1 MAGKLDLRPVLPLPY
16 DRPGFIRDVLRPVFG
31 PGRLTV
37 FSADQSTGAMTA
49 ADQRLAISAVQY
61 GELQLDDDTEV
72 RCLEVRLQPKV
83 RPEQNRVG
91 IQALVRRLLT
101 TGQAALV
108 NFVPATAEVG
118 FRPWRFTLVAK
129 DAVLRDGKVV
139 EQTNNARRYTYL
151 LGPGQACRTPADR
164 LRQLATEADVTL
176 DTLVKAF
183 EVEVLSKEFFKEYKR
198 HYLLFCEELTGSN
211 FKKSVFNGDEKAIRD
226 FVKKLLGRLVFLY
239 FVQKKGWLGAGS
251 TAYTDGDQN
260 FITKLFHASGANAT
274 FYPVWLSRLFFETLN
289 EERPGDLFTMP
300 DGEKVCIPFLNG
312 GLFDRDAHD
321 AAKYQLTLPAG
332 LFHQARHANDPAGR
346 GFLDFLDSYNFTV
359 QEDSPDEHV
368 VAVDPEMLGNIF
380 ENLLEDNKD
389 KGAFYTPKEIVHYM
403 CRESLIEY
411 LDTRLNLFEV
421 ALGSPGKGLAAGA
434 VPAAKAG
441 QLALTTTENRGNV
454 QRAELEKFVREKVAN
469 DFIRQHARQIDELL
483 DTVKICDP
491 AIGSGAF
498 PMGLLHEIY
507 LCKLVLKDLTQVQ
520 HGSLFHERDHL
531 ADPSSYHAGVKL
543 GIIQNSIYGVD
554 IERGA
559 VDIARLRFW
568 LSLVVDEDRPRPLP
582 NLDYKI
588 VVGNSLVSKL
598 GNDTLALNW
607 NLKAG
612 TEREA
617 KLRQQ
622 YKSLGTLQRQFF
634 TKSGAK
640 KVAVQAQIRDAKID
654 LLVAQVE
661 LEIAKL
667 PTAQATMFGGTAKQQ
682 AADLATLAVRQGY
695 DAQLRQLW
703 ALRADASRALPYFDW
718 RLDFP
723 EVLNPHVT
731 EQPGFD
737 IVIGNPPYISLSR
750 LKDEVAGFAAGKY
763 ETYEKGGDIYC
774 LFYESG
780 IRNLRSNGVL
790 SFITSNSWMQ
800 TDYGRSLRRYFTSNT
815 NPLTLINLVDVQIF
829 DTAIVEAN
837 IIIIRRS
844 DYKSALRATSV
855 GADYK
860 LGVPLTEYVKEHQVI
875 ISTLAESGWSV
886 SNVWGNELKT
896 KFDNAGRPLKNWPV
910 KIYRGI
916 TTGFNDAFLINNR
929 ADYERLLKADPKN
942 KEIIKPILRGRDLRP
957 YSYKFAE
964 QWIIFSRRGIDIK
977 KYPTIENHLRNYY
990 PQLKP
995 KHNGEKVGR
1004 KPGPY
1009 NWFEIQD
1016 NTTYHT
1022 EFQKP
1027 KIIWGKLC
1035 DFAKFTYDTSG
1046 HYLLNTVLFMIGED
1060 LQYLLA
1066 VMGSKPCQWY
1076 FDQIATTNGMG
1087 TNEWINNRVEKLSVP
1102 MPTSAVKSKAENL
1115 VTKILAAKATSATA
1129 DTTALEAEIDV
1140 LVYHLYGLKYEEVLL
1155 VEPEFGMSKTAYVA
1169 AGKVA
1174 AVANNSAGA

>member
-1 MAGKLDLRPVLPLPY
+1 M
-16 DRPGFIRDVLRPVFG
+16 
-31 PGRLTV
+31 
-37 FSADQSTGAMTA
+37 
-49 ADQRLAISAVQY
+49 
-61 GELQLDDDTEV
+61 
-72 RCLEVRLQPKV
+72 
-83 RPEQNRVG
+83 
-91 IQALVRRLLT
+91 
-101 TGQAALV
+101 
-108 NFVPATAEVG
+108 
-118 FRPWRFTLVAK
+118 RPWRFTLVAK

-198 HYLLFCEELTGSN
+198 HYLLFCEELMGSN

-239 FVQKKGWLGAGS
+239 FVQKKGWLGAS
-251 TAYTDGDQN
+251 SPVYADGDQG

-289 EERPGDLFTMP
+289 EERTGDLFTMP
-300 DGEKVCIPFLNG
+300 KGENEENAQKVCIPFLNG

-321 AAKYQLTLPAG
+321 AVKYQLTLPAG
-332 LFHQARHANDPAGR
+332 LFHQAQRADDPAGR

-411 LDTRLNLFEV
+411 LDTRLNVFEV
-421 ALGSPGKGLAAGA
+421 ALGSTAKGLAAGTS
-434 VPAAKAG
+434 PAAKAG

-454 QRAELEKFVREKVAN
+454 QRVELEKFVREKVAN

-520 HGSLFHERDHL
+520 NGSLFHERDHL
-531 ADPSSYHAGVKL
+531 ADPGSYHAGVKL

-598 GNDTLALNW
+598 DNDTLALNW
-607 NLKAG
+607 SLKAG

-640 KVAVQAQIRDAKID
+640 KLALQAQIRDAKID
-654 LLVAQVE
+654 LLIAQVE
-661 LEIAKL
+661 LEMAKL

-682 AADLATLAVRQGY
+682 AADLAILTVRQGY
-695 DAQLRQLW
+695 SAQLNQLRS
-703 ALRADASRALPYFDW
+703 LQADAKRPLPYFDW

-731 EQPGFD
+731 DQPGFD
-737 IVIGNPPYISLSR
+737 IVIGNPPYGLKTKGKEYLAFVNENYRPAKKVADSYFLFIVMASNISKSASFISYIVPNTFCDLEQGDEFRKWFLGNNRLSHLYDTQWAFEKAVVDTVVFIAQTQTKNSEDTVIKFTDNDKIQSTIA
-750 LKDEVAGFAAGKY
+750 LKEILSDEGAKIVYRYSNNKNKYLSKKISSSAVPMKSLADIKAGVIL
-763 ETYEKGGDIYC
+763 YEKGKGKPA
-774 LFYESG
+774 
-780 IRNLRSNGVL
+780 
-790 SFITSNSWMQ
+790 Q
-800 TDYGRSLRRYFTSNT
+800 TEKTMTEKPFTLKGNQPKGWR
-815 NPLTLINLVDVQIF
+815 PLVRGVDV
-829 DTAIVEAN
+829 
-837 IIIIRRS
+837 
-844 DYKSALRATSV
+844 
-855 GADYK
+855 
-860 LGVPLTEYVKEHQVI
+860 
-875 ISTLAESGWSV
+875 
-886 SNVWGNELKT
+886 
-896 KFDNAGRPLKNWPV
+896 
-910 KIYRGI
+910 
-916 TTGFNDAFLINNR
+916 NR
-929 ADYERLLKADPKN
+929 YLLKASEEFVQYGNWLAAPRDPEIFEGPVIMLRRTDDKIRAAYVTNNAICVKSCHILKPHN
-942 KEIIKPILRGRDLRP
+942 KSLNLFVLAILNARLTQWFFEVQNPQMVG
-957 YSYKFAE
+957 KVFAE
-964 QWIIFSRRGIDIK
+964 IK
-977 KYPTIENHLRNYY
+977 LVY
-990 PQLKP
+990 
-995 KHNGEKVGR
+995 V
-1004 KPGPY
+1004 
-1009 NWFEIQD
+1009 
-1016 NTTYHT
+1016 
-1022 EFQKP
+1022 
-1027 KIIWGKLC
+1027 
-1035 DFAKFTYDTSG
+1035 
-1046 HYLLNTVLFMIGED
+1046 
-1060 LQYLLA
+1060 
-1066 VMGSKPCQWY
+1066 
-1076 FDQIATTNGMG
+1076 
-1087 TNEWINNRVEKLSVP
+1087 
-1102 MPTSAVKSKAENL
+1102 ENL
-1115 VTKILAAKATSATA
+1115 PIIMADKKLVSEFDSRVTKILAAKAASATA

-1140 LVYHLYGLKYEEVLL
+1140 LVYHLYGLSYEEVLL
-1155 VEPEFGMSKTAYVA
+1155 VEPGFAMSEAAYGA
-1169 AGKVA
+1169 AGAKLA
-1174 AVANNSAGA
+1174 